1 MYSTLAQ
8 PEKNVCFFVCGGV
21 VPLGGRRG
29 CGLSHVGADGDVT
42 NLDLNGR
49 FLTKY
54 EIAKIK

>member
-1 MYSTLAQ
+1 M
-8 PEKNVCFFVCGGV
+8 FVFLCVGGV